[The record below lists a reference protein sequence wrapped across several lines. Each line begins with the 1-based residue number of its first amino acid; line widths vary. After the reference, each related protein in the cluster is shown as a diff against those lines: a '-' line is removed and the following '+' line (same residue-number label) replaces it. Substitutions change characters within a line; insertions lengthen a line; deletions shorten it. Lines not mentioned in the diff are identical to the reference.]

1 MILRLG
7 EFHFPDTASR
17 LYPETPTRPWVLEI
31 GFGDGRFW
39 PEYAATLDEAPNY
52 LGVELSGV
60 SLLKAAR
67 RLTAAGLHNAH
78 LTKLPGTPLL
88 REVVPTGALSAIIVN
103 FPDPW
108 PKAEH
113 EGHRLLRS
121 DFFRLAASR
130 LVPGGAVLLTTDH
143 NEYFEFAVTQAEAS
157 GVMRVERGEPP
168 AAALHTKYALKWQG
182 LGLSARHARFVAT
195 GQPSVPHDQISHY
208 PDAKPDDAATDSA
221 PTEDS
226 RVPHAILQ
234 PLPEALAF
242 DTLFEP
248 FARQAVR
255 GPHESYTVVLL
266 DAYRSLR
273 RDEYT
278 VLAHVVEGELTQE
291 VLVNVTLRPGGSVLV
306 RLAKFGGPIIT
317 PGVKA
322 AVGAVSD
329 WLVTRG
335 GVVQHLGY

>member
-7 EFHFPDTASR
+7 EFHFPDAASR
-17 LYPETPTRPWVLEI
+17 LYPHTPQRPWVLEV

-39 PEYAATLDEAPNY
+39 PEYARTFEAPPNY

-67 RLTAAGLHNAH
+67 RLASANLKNAH
-78 LTKLPGTPLL
+78 LTKLPALPLL
-88 REVVPTGALSAIIVN
+88 REVVPDGALSQIIVN

-113 EGHRLLRS
+113 QDHRLLQA

-130 LVPGGAVLLTTDH
+130 LNPGGELRLTTDH
-143 NEYFEFAVTQAEAS
+143 DEYFEFAVHQAQLS
-157 GVMRVERGEPP
+157 GVMDVRQEDAPP
-168 AAALHTKYALKWQG
+168 AALQTKYALKWQG
-182 LGLSARHARFVAT
+182 LGLSARHARFMAT
-195 GQPSVPHDQISHY
+195 AQPSVPHGHFSHY
-208 PDAKPDDAATDSA
+208 PVSE
-221 PTEDS
+221 EDT

-234 PLPEALAF
+234 ELPVEFAF
-242 DTLFEP
+242 AAFE
-248 FARQAVR
+248 RQAVR
-255 GPHESYTVVLL
+255 GDAYTVVLL

-273 RDEYT
+273 RDEFT

-291 VLVNVTLRPGGSVLV
+291 VLVNVTRRTDGTVLV
-306 RLAKFGGPIIT
+306 RLGKFGGPVIT

-329 WLVTRG
+329 YLVG
-335 GVVQHLGY
+335 QGASVKHLGY

>member
-7 EFHFPDTASR
+7 EFHFPDAASR
-17 LYPETPTRPWVLEI
+17 LYPETAQRPWVLEV

-39 PEYAATLDEAPNY
+39 PEYARTYEAPPNY

-67 RLTAAGLHNAH
+67 RLAAANLANTH
-78 LTKLPGTPLL
+78 LTKLPALPLL
-88 REVVPTGALSAIIVN
+88 REVIPSASLSQIIVN

-113 EGHRLLRS
+113 EDHRLLQA

-130 LVPGGAVLLTTDH
+130 LIPGGELRLTTDH
-143 NEYFEFAVTQAEAS
+143 DEYFEFALHQARLS
-157 GVMRVERGEPP
+157 GVMDVRQEAAPP
-168 AAALHTKYALKWQG
+168 AALQTKYALKWQG
-182 LGLSARHARFVAT
+182 LGLSARHARFIAT
-195 GQPSVPHDQISHY
+195 AQPDMPHGYFTHY
-208 PDAKPDDAATDSA
+208 PASE
-221 PTEDS
+221 EDT

-234 PLPEALAF
+234 ELPLDTAF
-242 DTLFEP
+242 SAFE
-248 FARQAVR
+248 RQATTTAA
-255 GPHESYTVVLL
+255 YTVVLL

-273 RDEYT
+273 RDEFT
-278 VLAHVVEGELTQE
+278 LLAHVVEGELTQE
-291 VLVNVTLRPGGSVLV
+291 VLVNVTRREGGTVLV
-306 RLAKFGGPIIT
+306 RLGKFGGPVIT

-329 WLVTRG
+329 YLVSQG
-335 GVVQHLGY
+335 AVVRHLGY